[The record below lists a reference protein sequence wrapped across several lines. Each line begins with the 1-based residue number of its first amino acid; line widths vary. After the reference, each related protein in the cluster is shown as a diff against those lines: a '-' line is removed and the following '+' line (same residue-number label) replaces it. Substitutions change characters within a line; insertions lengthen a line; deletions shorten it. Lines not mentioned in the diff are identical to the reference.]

1 MIYYVVSSL
10 LIAIG
15 LYALVIKK
23 NLIKKLVALGIIET
37 GINLLIISIGFVN
50 NGTAPIFSRE
60 WLVPLVP
67 TDPVPQALTL
77 TSIVIGASQLALA
90 AAFVIVLY
98 KHHGTLDVRK
108 IRSLKW

>member
-15 LYALVIKK
+15 LYALVIKQ

-60 WLVPLVP
+60 WLVPLVL